1 MGEAVTVDAKCQY
14 SHPGRRMAA
23 VLWEK
28 NSTRFTPA
36 AAVVAA
42 ADVRVLNNGAA
53 PMGIY
58 CQYLL
63 YKLYTFPEDPPLSHS
78 LIGRVERRRRR
89 MVRSGVSS
97 LVRIA
102 AGAILCGRNFDPCS
116 DMRTRQL
123 EAREKIQAKTHT

>member
-14 SHPGRRMAA
+14 SHLARRMAA

-28 NSTRFTPA
+28 NSTRFAPA
-36 AAVVAA
+36 AAAA
-42 ADVRVLNNGAA
+42 ASSAAAVVRVLNNGAA

-78 LIGRVERRRRR
+78 LIGRVERRK

-97 LVRIA
+97 LVRNSVSPRVQFFAVGTLIPVA
-102 AGAILCGRNFDPCS
+102 TCEPDN
-116 DMRTRQL
+116 
-123 EAREKIQAKTHT
+123 

>member
-14 SHPGRRMAA
+14 SHLARRMAA
-23 VLWEK
+23 VLWGK

-78 LIGRVERRRRR
+78 LIGRVERRR

-97 LVRIA
+97 FGLYDRR
-102 AGAILCGRNFDPCS
+102 GCNSLRS
-116 DMRTRQL
+116 EL
-123 EAREKIQAKTHT
+123 